1 MSTTTTAGA
10 RTPRRVRGALTATLT
25 AALVAG
31 GLLAAAAPA
40 QALSTDRWW
49 GADRHGTAASVSGAA
64 FGGGAK
70 GAVVVNGGS
79 FADALAAAPLAASL
93 RVPLL
98 TTAQGQLPDSA
109 RSELRRLAPESVWVV
124 GGAAAVSDDVV
135 TELRGLT
142 SGDVTRLQGAS
153 RYDTAAQVAQTHFA
167 SSPDREVYVASGEG
181 FADALSAG
189 AASASRGVPLLL
201 TTRDGLPAET
211 VTALQALA
219 PSRITVV
226 GGTSVVSPG
235 VQGQLEAEWPGKVRR
250 IAGDDRY
257 DTAAKVVKDLTGSAP
272 RVLLASGA
280 DFPDALAGA
289 ALGQPLLLSRPD
301 CLPQVTAD
309 AYAALGTGGVTGLGG
324 PGVLSDTALAGAV
337 CAPAPAPAPSSSA
350 SASASGSGSAT
361 AKPASTPR
369 PSTTTSTPKATSGG
383 SAYYAN
389 CDAVRR
395 AGKDPLYRGQP
406 GYSSKLDRDGDGVA
420 CER

>member
-1 MSTTTTAGA
+1 MSTTTTAGTQALRRA
-10 RTPRRVRGALTATLT
+10 RAALT

-31 GLLAAAAPA
+31 GLLVAAAPA
-40 QALSTDRWW
+40 HALSTDRWW
-49 GADRHGTAASVSGAA
+49 GADRHATAASVSGAA
-64 FGGGAK
+64 FSGGAK
-70 GAVVVNGGS
+70 GAVIVNGGS

-98 TTAQGQLPDSA
+98 TTAQGQLPGSA
-109 RSELRRLAPESVWVV
+109 RAELRRLAPESVWVV

-135 TELRGLT
+135 TDLSGLT
-142 SGDVTRLQGAS
+142 SGEVTRLQGAS
-153 RYDTAAQVAQTHFA
+153 RYDTAAQVAQAHFT
-167 SSPDREVYVASGEG
+167 SSPGREVYVASGEG

-189 AASASRGVPLLL
+189 AASAYRGVPLLL
-201 TTRDGLPAET
+201 TTRDSLPGET
-211 VTALQALA
+211 AAALRALA
-219 PSRITVV
+219 PSRVTVV
-226 GGTSVVSPG
+226 GGASVVSAR
-235 VQGQLEAEWPGKVRR
+235 VQGQLEAAWPGRVRR

-309 AYAALGTGGVTGLGG
+309 AYGSLGTGSVTGLGG

-337 CAPAPAPAPSSSA
+337 CVPAPAPAPSTTA
-350 SASASGSGSAT
+350 TASGSAGAT
-361 AKPASTPR
+361 AKPATTPR
-369 PSTTTSTPKATSGG
+369 PATTPTPATTTTAPKTSSGG

-389 CDAVRR
+389 CTAVRN
-395 AGKDPLYRGQP
+395 AGKAPIYRGQP

-420 CER
+420 CE